1 MVRHLPDESSATPS
15 TPETQWVKG
24 ADGKWVMV
32 EISAQQQAAGAIV
45 VLQAPPHEMH
55 GQCYGF
61 EVARNGW
68 AAPDCTFVSHA
79 TARPGYD
86 TLDAS
91 EYLDK
96 DKTLRA
102 KVARLA
108 TLIRRATCCV
118 VYAGAGLSTSAGIGD
133 YATQARAGSLHSGE
147 SRLRSPMCAQ
157 PTEAHRVLA
166 AMQAAGLIH
175 RLIQQNHDGLP
186 QKAGYPQHDINEI
199 HGSLYAP
206 DNPVV
211 PMSGSLRKD
220 LLEDV
225 LACEARADLVLACGT
240 SLGGMNA
247 DRIVHSCAGRASR
260 DVGGSVIIGLQRTR
274 HDGESTLRLFA
285 ACDAVFRLLAE
296 ELDIANQ
303 VPAARPRG
311 IFFRP
316 PVLQRHQQHRAG
328 ADEATSEAA
337 GGEQAASGGGGGD
350 ILLSHIGYNA
360 MGVKSATRRINL
372 DLRQGA
378 TVVIPSGMHAG
389 ATGSV
394 EGADREGHARV
405 RFLLRLKPHKSGGVK
420 APVSMAVGTWWL
432 QAAVDGA
439 AARLPVVNEPGDDDE
454 SPAAQE
460 LRALR
465 AAYGG

>member
-1 MVRHLPDESSATPS
+1 M
-15 TPETQWVKG
+15 PETRWVKV
-24 ADGKWVMV
+24 ADGKWAMA
-32 EISAQQQAAGAIV
+32 EISPQQQAAGDIV

-68 AAPDCTFVSHA
+68 AAPDCTFVSQA

-96 DKTLRA
+96 DETLRA

-147 SRLRSPMCAQ
+147 SDLRSPMCAQ

-186 QKAGYPQHDINEI
+186 QKAGYPQHAINEI

-247 DRIVHSCAGRASR
+247 DRVAKVAKVVMAS
-260 DVGGSVIIGLQRTR
+260 
-274 HDGESTLRLFA
+274 
-285 ACDAVFRLLAE
+285 
-296 ELDIANQ
+296 
-303 VPAARPRG
+303 AARRG
-311 IFFRP
+311 SR
-316 PVLQRHQQHRAG
+316 
-328 ADEATSEAA
+328 
-337 GGEQAASGGGGGD
+337 GG
-350 ILLSHIGYNA
+350 
-360 MGVKSATRRINL
+360 
-372 DLRQGA
+372 
-378 TVVIPSGMHAG
+378 
-389 ATGSV
+389 
-394 EGADREGHARV
+394 
-405 RFLLRLKPHKSGGVK
+405 
-420 APVSMAVGTWWL
+420 
-432 QAAVDGA
+432 
-439 AARLPVVNEPGDDDE
+439 
-454 SPAAQE
+454 
-460 LRALR
+460 
-465 AAYGG
+465 

>member
-1 MVRHLPDESSATPS
+1 MRDAKQSLKPTDTMVRHLDDDDESSATPPM
-15 TPETQWVKG
+15 PETRWVKV
-24 ADGKWVMV
+24 ADGKWAMA
-32 EISAQQQAAGAIV
+32 EISPQQQAAGDIV

-96 DKTLRA
+96 DETLRA

-108 TLIRRATCCV
+108 TLIRRATCCI
-118 VYAGAGLSTSAGIGD
+118 VYAGAGLSTSAGIAD
-133 YATQARAGSLHSGE
+133 YATQAHAGFLHSGE

-186 QKAGYPQHDINEI
+186 QKAGYPQHAINEI

-211 PMSGSLRKD
+211 PMSGTLRKD

-247 DRIVHSCAGRASR
+247 DRVVHSCAGRASR

-316 PVLQRHQQHRAG
+316 LVLQRHQQHRAG

-394 EGADREGHARV
+394 EGVDREGHARV

-420 APVSMAVGTWWL
+420 ARVHGGGHVV
-432 QAAVDGA
+432 AAGRRRWCCRPPA
-439 AARLPVVNEPGDDDE
+439 SGQRAR
-454 SPAAQE
+454 
-460 LRALR
+460 RR
-465 AAYGG
+465 